1 MEIKFYGH
9 ACIFIKTSKLSLVT
23 DPWLSKEGAFLSS
36 WFQFPDNTQLDL
48 NPVRKANYIFLSH
61 EHQDH
66 FDLNFL
72 KTISPQ
78 TKIIIPKY
86 TDSYLYDT
94 LRTNINNEVIVANSL
109 QKINLDEEVD
119 FCPVV
124 QSVPIW
130 DDCTLIFETPEGT
143 LVDINDMHIVDQDL
157 EWITSNFKINYL
169 FMQYSGASWH
179 PYAYNYSNE
188 KKMAL
193 ARPRVINRFYNV
205 KRVFAASKADY
216 LIPCAGPPCFLDDEF
231 YELNFSEATIFP
243 NQAQFYE
250 FAKREGFAN
259 KTVILLPGDT
269 FDPNLDWKL
278 ISENNVQNEAFT
290 KTRKYLDA
298 YKERRKEIICKEL
311 ASIEPPKKSL
321 VDKCKKYF
329 EPLIKSSPYFREK
342 INGKLLLDVTNHIN
356 EKIIVDFTKKENQ
369 VKLFENEE
377 FFYKIE
383 VESKLLNLILE
394 KKLTWE
400 QLLLSLRF
408 KAFRN
413 PDEFNPSLFTFL
425 RFADP
430 RSYKEFELFDLRKNN
445 SETFLLEHDGKT
457 YEIQKYCPH
466 AMGNL
471 SKGRII
477 DNCVVCPNHGWT
489 FSLVDGSS
497 IYNNASIKIKTVEKE
512 KRTK

>member
-9 ACIFIKTSKLSLVT
+9 ACIFIKTSKLSLVI

-48 NPVRKANYIFLSH
+48 TPVRNTDYVFLSH

-72 KTISPQ
+72 KTISPK

-94 LRTNINNEVIVANSL
+94 LRENINNEVIVINSL
-109 QKINLDEEVD
+109 EKINLDEEVN

-130 DDCTLIFETPEGT
+130 DDCALVFETPEGT
-143 LVDINDMHIVDQDL
+143 LVDINDMHILDQDL
-157 EWITSNFKINYL
+157 EWITNNFKINYL

-179 PYAYNYSNE
+179 PYAYDYSHE
-188 KKMAL
+188 KKVSIVN
-193 ARPRVINRFYNV
+193 PRIINKFYNV
-205 KRVFAASKADY
+205 KRVFSASKADY
-216 LIPCAGPPCFLDDEF
+216 LIPCAGPPCFLDEQF
-231 YELNFSEATIFP
+231 YELNFSDASIFP

-250 FAKREGFAN
+250 FAKKEGFAD
-259 KTVILLPGDT
+259 KTAILLPGDI
-269 FDPNLDWKL
+269 FDPNLDCKL
-278 ISENNVQNEAFT
+278 VSENNLQDEAFT
-290 KTRKYLDA
+290 NTREYLND
-298 YKERRKEIICKEL
+298 YKERRKKIIEKEL
-311 ASIEPPKKSL
+311 DSIELPKGSL
-321 VDKCKKYF
+321 LDKCKNFF
-329 EPLIKSSPYFREK
+329 EPLITSSLYFREK
-342 INGKLLLDVTNHIN
+342 INGKLLLEVTNQIN
-356 EKIIVDFTKKENQ
+356 EKIIIDFTKQENQ

-377 FFYKIE
+377 FFYKFKIE
-383 VESKLLNLILE
+383 AKFLNLILE

-408 KAFRN
+408 KASRS
-413 PDEFNPSLFTFL
+413 PDEFNATLFTFL

-430 RSYKEFELFDLRKNN
+430 LSYKEFELFEQRKNI
-445 SETFLLEHDGKT
+445 SDTFFLEHDDKT

-471 SKGRII
+471 SKGRIV
-477 DNCVVCPNHGWT
+477 DNCLVCPNHGWT
-489 FSLVDGSS
+489 FSLEDGSC
-497 IYNNASIKIKTVEKE
+497 IYNNASIKIKTIAKE
-512 KRTK
+512 KTEN